1 MRNLLLKAWPAV
13 LCCCCL
19 ALPGCGGG
27 SSAALPEPAV
37 SVSLSPIQATVK
49 VGAQFAFSATVQG
62 SSDTAV
68 TWQVN
73 GVSAGNAA
81 FGTIDANGLYTAPP
95 VPPTPPN
102 VTVTV
107 IAHADPTKSASSSVD
122 VTIGVFVLPASVSL
136 NVSSAQCQVTQQFAA
151 TVTGT
156 SNSAVDWNANG
167 IPAGDSNAT
176 FGTITNDGLYT
187 APDTIPNP
195 PTFSVTAVSQEDSSQ
210 SGKAK
215 VTISAGGLSVD
226 RAAQNPPIR
235 LGTSGGNA
243 ADKTGNSCCSGT
255 LGALV
260 MRDGTEFILSNNHVL
275 ARVDQAK
282 AGEAIVQP
290 GLVDS
295 ACTPGATV
303 ANFTQAVPLQN
314 SSKTA
319 VADAALAQVVAGQVD
334 PSGAILQLGA
344 VDCGMAQPAPPANT
358 TVAPAVGM
366 PVAKSGRTTGLTCS
380 TISEIA
386 VDNVKV
392 QYPNA
397 CGSSSTFTVTF
408 NNQVVI
414 EDPTF
419 GNPGDSGALLVNANT
434 AQPTALLFGGD
445 TSSGITVANPIQDV
459 LAALPD
465 PSSHDLPTIVGG
477 SPHTVGACSGVS
489 TSASGP
495 ASPRYGLRPAAVE
508 IARAEAAKRNHL
520 AALTADPAVL
530 GVGIGAGTTPGSA
543 AIVVFV
549 ERGKVHRS
557 IPPTLDGVTTRVRIV
572 GPLHAFGNRSCSSMA
587 RPERQP
593 HSGRRTRGVR
603 PSALS
608 GPVPQ
613 STGRFIVTNNPN

>member
-1 MRNLLLKAWPAV
+1 
-13 LCCCCL
+13 
-19 ALPGCGGG
+19 
-27 SSAALPEPAV
+27 
-37 SVSLSPIQATVK
+37 
-49 VGAQFAFSATVQG
+49 
-62 SSDTAV
+62 
-68 TWQVN
+68 
-73 GVSAGNAA
+73 
-81 FGTIDANGLYTAPP
+81 
-95 VPPTPPN
+95 
-102 VTVTV
+102 
-107 IAHADPTKSASSSVD
+107 
-122 VTIGVFVLPASVSL
+122 VTIGVTVLPTSVAL
-136 NVSSAQCQVTQQFAA
+136 NVSAAQCPVTQQFAA
-151 TVTGT
+151 TVSGT
-156 SNSAVDWNANG
+156 SNSAVNWNVNG
-167 IPAGDSNAT
+167 IPSGNPNTA
-176 FGTITNDGLYT
+176 FGTITSDGLYT
-187 APDTIPNP
+187 SPETIPSP
-195 PTFSVTAVSQEDSSQ
+195 PSFSVTAVSQADPSQ
-210 SGKAK
+210 SGKAT
-215 VTISAGGLSVD
+215 VSISAGGLSID
-226 RAAQNPPIR
+226 RVPQNPPIH

-243 ADKTGNSCCSGT
+243 SDKTSNSCCSGT

-260 MRDGTEFILSNNHVL
+260 ARNGVQFILSNNHVL
-275 ARVDQAK
+275 ARSDQAK
-282 AGEAIVQP
+282 PGEAVVQP
-290 GLVDS
+290 GLVDN
-295 ACTPGATV
+295 ACRPGATV
-303 ANFTQAVPLQN
+303 ANFTQAVPLRN
-314 SSKTA
+314 ASNTA
-319 VADAALAQVVAGQVD
+319 LVDAALAQVVAGQVD
-334 PSGAILQLGA
+334 STGAILQLGS

-358 TVAPAVGM
+358 TIAPAVGM

-392 QYPNA
+392 QYQNT

-489 TSASGP
+489 TSASGS

-549 ERGKVHRS
+549 ERGQVHRS